1 MKRRDFLRGAAAGLA
16 GVSAAALTACAA
28 PQAAP
33 TTQPGAA
40 GSEAPTAGAAPQAQ
54 APAQGTD
61 LPTIQWQMPTSWTP
75 SIPVLLGAA
84 EFFGKRVGEL
94 TGGRLQITAAPGG
107 QIVPGLQIVEALE
120 NGTAPIGHTAS
131 FYWVGRDPAWA
142 IGTTLPFGLTT
153 AQQNAWLEFGGGNQ
167 LMDEFYAEQGIIA
180 FAAGNTTT
188 QSGGWFKRE
197 INSVSDLQGLKMRI
211 PGLGGQVMAK
221 LGVSTQQLAGGEIFQ
236 ALSTGTIDAA
246 EFTNPVDEEKL
257 GFNQA
262 ADFYYMPSWWEPGA
276 TLHVF
281 ITRSEYDKLPDLY
294 KFAIQTAAHEADRRS
309 IAQYDA
315 ENAAAL
321 KRLVDGGTQVRF
333 YSDEI
338 MAAAQSAAFELYGE
352 LSAQSPAFAK
362 IYTEWRKFRDS
373 VYSWHQTNEYRFMNF
388 VYNNPAPA
396 A

>member
-1 MKRRDFLRGAAAGLA
+1 MKRRDFLRSAAVGIA

-33 TTQPGAA
+33 TTQPGAV
-40 GSEAPTAGAAPQAQ
+40 GGEAPTTAAPQAQ

-61 LPTIQWQMPTSWTP
+61 LPAIQWQMPTSWTP
-75 SIPVLLGAA
+75 AIPVLLGAA
-84 EFFGKRVGEL
+84 EFFAKRVGEL
-94 TGGRLQITAAPGG
+94 TQGRMQIAAAPGG
-107 QIVPGLQIVEALE
+107 QIVPGLQVYEAIE

-131 FYWVGRDPAWA
+131 FYWVGRDAAWA

-167 LMDEFYAEQGIIA
+167 LMDEFYAEQGIVA
-180 FAAGNTTT
+180 FAAGNTTN

-197 INSVSDLQGLKMRI
+197 INSLSDLQGLKMRI
-211 PGLGGQVMAK
+211 PGLGGQVMSK

-236 ALSTGTIDAA
+236 ALSTGTVDAA
-246 EFTNPVDEEKL
+246 EFTNPVDEEQM
-257 GFNQA
+257 GFNKA

-281 ITRSEYDKLPDLY
+281 INRSEYDKLPDLY

-321 KRLVDGGTQVRF
+321 KRMVDGGTQVRF

-338 MAAAQSAAFELYGE
+338 MGAAQKAAFELYGE
-352 LSAQSPAFAK
+352 LSSQSPAFAK
-362 IYTEWRKFRDS
+362 IFTEWRKFRES
-373 VYSWHQTNEYRFMNF
+373 VYSWHQTNEFRFMNF

>member
-1 MKRRDFLRGAAAGLA
+1 MKRRQFLRGAAAGLA
-16 GVSAAALTACAA
+16 GLSAAALTACAA
-28 PQAAP
+28 PAVSPTAEPNTAANAP
-33 TTQPGAA
+33 TGPA
-40 GSEAPTAGAAPQAQ
+40 AQ
-54 APAQGTD
+54 APAQASS
-61 LPTIQWQMPTSWTP
+61 LPTITWQMPTSWTA

-84 EFFGKRVGEL
+84 EFFAKRVGEL
-94 TGGRLQITAAPGG
+94 TEGRFQITAAPAG
-107 QIVPGLQIVEALE
+107 QIVPGLQILEAIE

-167 LMDEFYAEQGIIA
+167 LMDEFYAEQGIWA
-180 FAAGNTTT
+180 VPAGNTTN

-197 INSVSDLQGLKMRI
+197 INTVSDLQGLKMRI

-246 EFTNPVDEEKL
+246 EFTNPVDEEKM
-257 GFNQA
+257 GFNKA

-276 TLHVF
+276 TLHVM
-281 ITRSEYDKLPDLY
+281 INRSEYEKLPAQY
-294 KFAIQTAAHEADRRS
+294 KAAIQAAAHDADRRS

-321 KRLVDGGTQVRF
+321 KRLVEGGTQLRF

-352 LSAQSPAFAK
+352 LSSQSPAFSK
-362 IYTEWRKFRDS
+362 IFTEWRKFRED
-373 VYSWHQTNEYRFMNF
+373 VYSWHETNEYRFMNF
-388 VYNNPAPA
+388 VYNNRA

>member
-1 MKRRDFLRGAAAGLA
+1 MKRRDFLRTAGAGLV
-16 GVSAAALTACAA
+16 GVSAATLTACAA
-28 PQAAP
+28 PMAAP
-33 TTQPGAA
+33 TAA
-40 GSEAPTAGAAPQAQ
+40 PAAPAASSGEAPQVQ
-54 APAQGTD
+54 APAQISSM
-61 LPTIQWQMPTSWTP
+61 PTINWQMPTSWTA

-84 EFFGKRVGEL
+84 EFFARRVGEL
-94 TGGRLQITAAPGG
+94 TEGRFQITAAPGG
-107 QIVPGLQIVEALE
+107 QIVPGLQVYEAIE

-153 AQQNAWLEFGGGNQ
+153 TQQNAWLEFGGGNQ
-167 LMDEFYAEQGIIA
+167 LMDEFYAQQGIIA
-180 FAAGNTTT
+180 FAAGNTTN

-197 INSVSDLQGLKMRI
+197 INTLSDLQGLKMRI

-246 EFTNPVDEEKL
+246 EFTNPVDEEKM
-257 GFNQA
+257 GFNKA

-281 ITRSEYDKLPDLY
+281 INRSEYEKLPALY
-294 KFAIQTAAHEADRRS
+294 KYAIQAAAHEADRRS

-321 KRLVDGGTQVRF
+321 KRLVDAGTQLRF

-338 MAAAQSAAFELYGE
+338 MNAAQKAAFELYGE
-352 LSAQSPAFAK
+352 LSSQSPAFNK
-362 IYTEWRKFRDS
+362 IYTEWRKFRES

-388 VYNNPAPA
+388 VYNNKA

>member
-1 MKRRDFLRGAAAGLA
+1 MKRRDFLRGAAAGVA
-16 GVSAAALTACAA
+16 GLSAAALTACAA
-28 PQAAP
+28 PAVSP

-40 GSEAPTAGAAPQAQ
+40 GGDAPAAQ
-54 APAQGTD
+54 APAQASSM
-61 LPTIQWQMPTSWTP
+61 PMIEWQMPTSWTA

-84 EFFGKRVGEL
+84 EFFAQRVSEL
-94 TGGRLQITAAPGG
+94 TEGRMRITAAPGG
-107 QIVPGLQIVEALE
+107 QIVPGLQIVEAIE

-153 AQQNAWLEFGGGNQ
+153 AQQNAWLEMGGGNE
-167 LMDEFYAEQGIIA
+167 LMDEFYVDQGIYAIP
-180 FAAGNTTT
+180 AGNTTT

-197 INSVSDLQGLKMRI
+197 INSLSDLQGLKMRI
-211 PGLGGQVMAK
+211 PGLGGQVMSR

-262 ADFYYMPSWWEPGA
+262 AEFYYMPSWWEPGA

-281 ITRSEYDKLPDLY
+281 IDRRQYEALPEQY
-294 KFAIQTAAHEADRRS
+294 KFALKAAGHEADRRS

-321 KRLVDGGTQVRF
+321 KRLVDGGTKLRF

-338 MAAAQSAAFELYGE
+338 MVAAQQAAFDLYGE
-352 LSAQSPAFAK
+352 LSSQSPAFGK
-362 IYTEWRKFRDS
+362 IFAEWRKFRAD
-373 VYSWHQTNEYRFMNF
+373 VYNWHTTNEYRFMNF
-388 VYNNPAPA
+388 VYNNKLV
-396 A
+396 

>member
-1 MKRRDFLRGAAAGLA
+1 MKRRDFLRGAAVGVAGL
-16 GVSAAALTACAA
+16 SAAALTACAA
-28 PQAAP
+28 PAAIP

-40 GSEAPTAGAAPQAQ
+40 AGEAPQAQ
-54 APAQGTD
+54 APAQASD
-61 LPTIQWQMPTSWTP
+61 LPTLEWQMPTSWTA

-84 EFFGKRVGEL
+84 EHFAKRVGEL
-94 TGGRLQITAAPGG
+94 TEGRLRITAAPGG
-107 QIVPGLQIVEALE
+107 QIVPGLQVYEAIE

-153 AQQNAWLEFGGGNQ
+153 NQQNAWLEFGGGNQ
-167 LMDEFYAEQGIIA
+167 LMDEFYAQQGIIA
-180 FAAGNTTT
+180 FAAGNTTN

-197 INSVSDLQGLKMRI
+197 INTLSDLQGLKMRI
-211 PGLGGQVMAK
+211 PGLGGQVMAR

-281 ITRSEYDKLPDLY
+281 INRSEYEKLPAQY
-294 KFAIQTAAHEADRRS
+294 QYAIQAAAHESDRRS

-321 KRLVDGGTQVRF
+321 KRLIDGGTQLRF

-338 MAAAQSAAFELYGE
+338 MGAAQKAAFELYGE
-352 LSAQSPAFAK
+352 LSSQSPAFSK
-362 IYTEWRKFRDS
+362 IYTEWRKFRES
-373 VYSWHQTNEYRFMNF
+373 VYTWNQTNEYRFMNF
-388 VYNNPAPA
+388 VYNNPAV
-396 A
+396 

>member
-1 MKRRDFLRGAAAGLA
+1 MKRRDFLRGAAAGIA
-16 GVSAAALTACAA
+16 GLSAAALTACAA
-28 PQAAP
+28 PSAAP
-33 TTQPGAA
+33 TAQPGAA
-40 GSEAPTAGAAPQAQ
+40 SGDANAPAAQ
-54 APAQGTD
+54 APAQSSG
-61 LPTIQWQMPTSWTP
+61 LPAIEWQMPTSWTA

-84 EFFGKRVGEL
+84 EFFAKRVSEL
-94 TGGRLQITAAPGG
+94 TEGRMRITAAPGG
-107 QIVPGLQIVEALE
+107 QIVPGLQVYEAIE

-153 AQQNAWLEFGGGNQ
+153 VQQNAWLEIGGGNE
-167 LMDEFYAEQGIIA
+167 LMDEFYAEQGIVA
-180 FAAGNTTT
+180 FAAGNTTN

-197 INSVSDLQGLKMRI
+197 INSVSDLNGLKMRI
-211 PGLGGQVMAK
+211 PGLGGQVMSR

-281 ITRSEYDKLPDLY
+281 INRSEYENLPDLY
-294 KFAIQTAAHEADRRS
+294 KFAIQAAAHEADRRS

-321 KRLVDGGTQVRF
+321 KRLVDGGTQLRF

-338 MAAAQSAAFELYGE
+338 MAAAQSASFELYDE
-352 LSAQSPAFAK
+352 LSSQSPAFAK
-362 IYTEWRKFRDS
+362 IYTQWRAFRAS
-373 VYSWHQTNEYRFMNF
+373 VYDWHKTNEYRFMNF
-388 VYNNPAPA
+388 VYNNMMV
-396 A
+396 

>member
-1 MKRRDFLRGAAAGLA
+1 MKRRDFLRGAAAGIA
-16 GVSAAALTACAA
+16 GLSAAALTACAA
-28 PQAAP
+28 PSAAP

-40 GSEAPTAGAAPQAQ
+40 SGDANAPAAQ
-54 APAQGTD
+54 APAQSSG
-61 LPTIQWQMPTSWTP
+61 LPAIEWQMPTSWTA

-84 EFFGKRVGEL
+84 EFFAKRVSEL
-94 TGGRLQITAAPGG
+94 TEGRMRITAAPGG
-107 QIVPGLQIVEALE
+107 QIVPGLQVYEAIE

-153 AQQNAWLEFGGGNQ
+153 AQQNAWLEIGGGNE
-167 LMDEFYAEQGIIA
+167 LMDEFYAEQGIVA

-197 INSVSDLQGLKMRI
+197 INSVSDLNGLKMRI
-211 PGLGGQVMAK
+211 PGLGGQVMSR

-281 ITRSEYDKLPDLY
+281 INRSEYERLPDLY
-294 KFAIQTAAHEADRRS
+294 KFAVQAAAHEADRRS

-321 KRLVDGGTQVRF
+321 KRLVDGGTQLRF
-333 YSDEI
+333 YTDEI
-338 MAAAQSAAFELYGE
+338 MTAAQRAAFELYDE
-352 LSAQSPAFAK
+352 LSSQSPAFAK
-362 IYTEWRKFRDS
+362 IYAQWRTFRAD
-373 VYSWHQTNEYRFMNF
+373 VYDWHKTNEYRFMNF
-388 VYNNPAPA
+388 TYNNMMV
-396 A
+396 

>member
-16 GVSAAALTACAA
+16 GMSIATLTACAA
-28 PQAAP
+28 PAP
-33 TTQPGAA
+33 SQTSQPGTTDA
-40 GSEAPTAGAAPQAQ
+40 TADANSAPQAQ
-54 APAQGTD
+54 APAQGSD
-61 LPTIQWQMPTSWTP
+61 MPAIQWQMPTSWTA

-84 EFFGKRVGEL
+84 EFFAKRVGEL

-107 QIVPGLQIVEALE
+107 QIVPGLQVYEAIE

-153 AQQNAWLEFGGGNQ
+153 VQQNAWLEFGGGNEA
-167 LMDEFYAEQGIIA
+167 MDEFYAEQGIVA
-180 FAAGNTTT
+180 FAAGNTTN

-197 INSVSDLQGLKMRI
+197 INTVGDLQGLKMRI
-211 PGLGGQVMAK
+211 PGLGGEVMAR

-246 EFTNPVDEEKL
+246 EFTNPVDEEML

-281 ITRSEYDKLPDLY
+281 INRSEYEQLPDLY
-294 KFAIQTAAHEADRRS
+294 KFAIQAAAHEADRRS

-321 KRLVDGGTQVRF
+321 KRLIDGGTQLRF

-338 MAAAQSAAFELYGE
+338 MAAAQTAAFELYGE
-352 LSAQSPAFAK
+352 LSSSSPAFGR
-362 IYTEWRKFRDS
+362 IYNGWRTFRDS
-373 VYSWHQTNEYRFMNF
+373 VYSWHQTNEFRFMNF
-388 VYNNPAPA
+388 VYNNAAPA